1 MADRG
6 SFHFRLSITI
16 ENTMQALAITT
27 VDGLR
32 GLLAL
37 SKGRVKDSDCK
48 ELVSASSAL
57 HLSIVGDS

>member
-1 MADRG
+1 
-6 SFHFRLSITI
+6 
-16 ENTMQALAITT
+16 MQALAITT